1 MTAMNQTTGAARIFM
16 VLHGDVYEQFVLNG
30 KMKISQRFRDRVAE
44 LIENE
49 DLKNELRRFY
59 RRHSDFFSNE
69 VGENR
74 SIELYAPKHF
84 YGILYQLSFF
94 VFDHGN
100 VSLISRVLMYH
111 YAVKHQWLPKPPANE
126 KKPISRPVCSERVK
140 VNPIGPL
147 PDRRSDRR
155 RQAYSVDTLFT
166 GHTDTKRDMDALSGA
181 LQLGQSALVRYL
193 IEQSSVAG
201 TPEKIRE
208 FFTKSKKVEKQT
220 PEIVRVRYR
229 NTPKLDKVLDCLSLK
244 IVGED
249 NRSLTLRIIVAF
261 FAIQHGIRR
270 R

>member
-1 MTAMNQTTGAARIFM
+1 M

-30 KMKISQRFRDRVAE
+30 KMKISQRFRERVSE

-49 DLKNELRRFY
+49 DPKNELRRFY
-59 RRHSDFFSNE
+59 RRHSCFFSNE

-74 SIELYAPKHF
+74 SIELYAPKQF
-84 YGILYQLSFF
+84 YGFLYTLSFF

-111 YAVKHQWLPKPPANE
+111 YAVKHKWLPKPPAN
-126 KKPISRPVCSERVK
+126 KKQPISRPAVGGRVK

-155 RQAYSVDTLFT
+155 HQAYSVDTLFT
-166 GHTDTKRDMDALSGA
+166 GHSDTKRDMAALAGA
-181 LQLGQSALVRYL
+181 LHLGQSALVRYL

-201 TPEKIRE
+201 THEKIRKV
-208 FFTKSKKVEKQT
+208 FLAQSKKVEKRA

-229 NTPKLDKVLDCLSLK
+229 NTPKLDKLLDCLSVK

-249 NRSLTLRIIVAF
+249 NRSLTLRMIVVY
-261 FAIQHGIRR
+261 FAIQHGIRKR
-270 R
+270 